1 MGEVMGE
8 VMAKVKVE
16 VKVEVKME
24 GRWCKD
30 GITYSLSARTSPGS
44 AVDASR
50 TVDTS
55 GAVNTVGEAWLVMA
69 LL

>member
-1 MGEVMGE
+1 ME
-8 VMAKVKVE
+8 VMAKVKVEVEVE

-55 GAVNTVGEAWLVMA
+55 GAVNTVGEAGLVMA